1 MKNSVFII
9 IGVLL
14 LFAFGMQV
22 FMFYQIH
29 EKLDQRYAVE
39 KNLDI
44 SSHQGSDTWVQS
56 ADNWNPYD
64 ELLQMR
70 SQMEQMFNNSMSR
83 LHKDFATDS
92 FTKMPAIDLK
102 EETDRYVITADVPG
116 VDESSLKVTLNGRQL
131 TISIKTENVNEETD
145 AGNVKEQ
152 TTDSNNKY
160 QIRERFSGEFKRSLT
175 LPGAVN
181 QAGMKTKYDK
191 GVLIIT
197 LPKA

>member
-1 MKNSVFII
+1 MKNSVVII

-22 FMFYQIH
+22 FMFYRIH
-29 EKLDQRYAVE
+29 EKLDQRFALE
-39 KNLDI
+39 TNLNL
-44 SSHQGSDTWVQS
+44 SSHQGSDTWIQKS
-56 ADNWNPYD
+56 DNSNPYE
-64 ELLQMR
+64 ELPQMR
-70 SQMEQMFNNSMSR
+70 NQMEQLFNDSMSR

-102 EETDRYVITADVPG
+102 DEKDRYVVTADIPG
-116 VDESSLKVTLNGRQL
+116 ADESSLDVALKGREL

-145 AGNVKEQ
+145 GN
-152 TTDSNNKY
+152 TKY
-160 QIRERFSGEFKRSLT
+160 QLRERFSGEFKRSLT

-191 GVLIIT
+191 GVLTIT
-197 LPKA
+197 IPKT

>member
-1 MKNSVFII
+1 MKNSVVII
-9 IGVLL
+9 IGALL

-22 FMFYQIH
+22 FMFYRIH
-29 EKLDQRYAVE
+29 EKLDQRFALE
-39 KNLDI
+39 KNLNL
-44 SSHQGSDTWVQS
+44 SSRQGSDTWIQDS
-56 ADNWNPYD
+56 DNWNPYE
-64 ELLQMR
+64 ELLRMR
-70 SQMEQMFNNSMSR
+70 NQMEQLFNDSMSR

-102 EETDRYVITADVPG
+102 DETDRYVVTADIPG
-116 VDESSLKVTLNGRQL
+116 ADESSLEVAFKGREL

-152 TTDSNNKY
+152 TNGNTKY
-160 QIRERFSGEFKRSLT
+160 QLRERFSGEFKRSLT

-191 GVLIIT
+191 GVLTIT
-197 LPKA
+197 LPKT

>member
-1 MKNSVFII
+1 MKNSVVII
-9 IGVLL
+9 IAALL

-22 FMFYQIH
+22 FMFYRIH
-29 EKLDQRYAVE
+29 EKLDQRFALE
-39 KNLDI
+39 KNLNL
-44 SSHQGSDTWVQS
+44 SSHQGSDTWIQNS
-56 ADNWNPYD
+56 DNRNPYE

-70 SQMEQMFNNSMSR
+70 NQMEQLFNDSISR

-102 EETDRYVITADVPG
+102 DETDRYVVTADIPG
-116 VDESSLKVTLNGRQL
+116 ADESSLDVAFKGRAL

-152 TTDSNNKY
+152 TNGNTKY
-160 QIRERFSGEFKRSLT
+160 QLRERFSGEFKRSLT
-175 LPGAVN
+175 LPGDVN

-191 GVLIIT
+191 GVLTIT
-197 LPKA
+197 LPKT

>member
-1 MKNSVFII
+1 MKNSVVII

-22 FMFYQIH
+22 FMFYRIH
-29 EKLDQRYAVE
+29 EKLDQRFALE
-39 KNLDI
+39 KNLNL
-44 SSHQGSDTWVQS
+44 SSRQGSDIWIQNS
-56 ADNWNPYD
+56 DNWNPYE

-70 SQMEQMFNNSMSR
+70 NQMEQLFNDSMSR

-102 EETDRYVITADVPG
+102 DETDRYVVTADIPG
-116 VDESSLKVTLNGRQL
+116 ADESSLDVAFKGREL

-152 TTDSNNKY
+152 TNGNTKY
-160 QIRERFSGEFKRSLT
+160 QLRERFSGEFKRSLT
-175 LPGAVN
+175 LPGDVN

-191 GVLIIT
+191 GVLTIT

>member
-1 MKNSVFII
+1 MKNSVVII

-22 FMFYQIH
+22 FMFYRIH
-29 EKLDQRYAVE
+29 EKLDQRFALE
-39 KNLDI
+39 KNLNL
-44 SSHQGSDTWVQS
+44 SSHQGSDTWIQDS
-56 ADNWNPYD
+56 DNWNPYE

-70 SQMEQMFNNSMSR
+70 NQMEQLFNGSMSR

-102 EETDRYVITADVPG
+102 DEKDRYVVTADIPG
-116 VDESSLKVTLNGRQL
+116 ADESSLDVALKGREL

-152 TTDSNNKY
+152 TGGNNKY
-160 QIRERFSGEFKRSLT
+160 QLRERFSGEFKRSLT

-191 GVLIIT
+191 GVLTIT
-197 LPKA
+197 LPKT

>member
-1 MKNSVFII
+1 MKNSVVII

-22 FMFYQIH
+22 FMFYRIH
-29 EKLDQRYAVE
+29 EKLDQRFALE
-39 KNLDI
+39 KNLNL
-44 SSHQGSDTWVQS
+44 SSRQGSDTWIQNS
-56 ADNWNPYD
+56 DNWNPYE

-70 SQMEQMFNNSMSR
+70 NQMEQLFNDSMSR
-83 LHKDFATDS
+83 LHKDFTTDS

-102 EETDRYVITADVPG
+102 DEKDRYVVTADIPG
-116 VDESSLKVTLNGRQL
+116 ADESSLDVALKGREL
-131 TISIKTENVNEETD
+131 TIAIKTENVNEETD

-152 TTDSNNKY
+152 TDGNNKY
-160 QIRERFSGEFKRSLT
+160 QLRERFSGEFKRSLT

-191 GVLIIT
+191 GVLTIT
-197 LPKA
+197 LPKT

>member
-1 MKNSVFII
+1 MKNSVVII
-9 IGVLL
+9 ISALL

-22 FMFYQIH
+22 FMFYRIH
-29 EKLDQRYAVE
+29 EKLDQRFALE
-39 KNLDI
+39 KNLNL
-44 SSHQGSDTWVQS
+44 SSRQGSDTWIQDS
-56 ADNWNPYD
+56 DNLNPYE
-64 ELLQMR
+64 ELLRMR
-70 SQMEQMFNNSMSR
+70 NQMEQLFNDSMSR

-102 EETDRYVITADVPG
+102 DETDRYVVTADIPG
-116 VDESSLKVTLNGRQL
+116 ADESSLDVALKGREL

-152 TTDSNNKY
+152 TEGNNKY
-160 QIRERFSGEFKRSLT
+160 QLRERFSGEFKRSLT

-191 GVLIIT
+191 GVLTIT
-197 LPKA
+197 FPKT

>member
-1 MKNSVFII
+1 MKNSVVII
-9 IGVLL
+9 IGALL

-22 FMFYQIH
+22 FMFYRIH
-29 EKLDQRYAVE
+29 EKLDQRFALE
-39 KNLDI
+39 KNLNL
-44 SSHQGSDTWVQS
+44 SSHQGSDTWIQNS
-56 ADNWNPYD
+56 DNRNPYE

-70 SQMEQMFNNSMSR
+70 NQMEQLFNDSMSR

-102 EETDRYVITADVPG
+102 DETDRYVVTADIPG
-116 VDESSLKVTLNGRQL
+116 ADESSLDVALKGREL

-152 TTDSNNKY
+152 TNGNNKY
-160 QIRERFSGEFKRSLT
+160 QLRERFSGEFKRSLT

-191 GVLIIT
+191 GVLTIT
-197 LPKA
+197 LPKT

>member
-1 MKNSVFII
+1 MKNSVVII

-22 FMFYQIH
+22 FMFYRIH
-29 EKLDQRYAVE
+29 EKLDQRFALE
-39 KNLDI
+39 KNLNL
-44 SSHQGSDTWVQS
+44 SSRQGSDTWIQDS
-56 ADNWNPYD
+56 DNRNPYE

-70 SQMEQMFNNSMSR
+70 NQMEQLFNDSMSR

-102 EETDRYVITADVPG
+102 DETDRYVVTADIPG
-116 VDESSLKVTLNGRQL
+116 ADESSLDVAFKGREL

-152 TTDSNNKY
+152 TNGNTKY
-160 QIRERFSGEFKRSLT
+160 QLRERFSGEFKRSLT

-191 GVLIIT
+191 GVLTIT
-197 LPKA
+197 LPKT

>member
-1 MKNSVFII
+1 MKNSVVII

-22 FMFYQIH
+22 FMFYRIH
-29 EKLDQRYAVE
+29 EKLDQRFALE
-39 KNLDI
+39 KNLNL
-44 SSHQGSDTWVQS
+44 SSRQGSDTWIQDS
-56 ADNWNPYD
+56 DNWNPYE

-70 SQMEQMFNNSMSR
+70 NQMEQLFNDSMSR
-83 LHKDFATDS
+83 LHKDFTTDS

-102 EETDRYVITADVPG
+102 DEKDRYVVTADIPG
-116 VDESSLKVTLNGRQL
+116 ADESSLDVALKGREL
-131 TISIKTENVNEETD
+131 TIAIKTENVNEETD

-152 TTDSNNKY
+152 TDGNNKY
-160 QIRERFSGEFKRSLT
+160 QLRERFSGEFKRSLT

-191 GVLIIT
+191 GVLTIT
-197 LPKA
+197 LPKT

>member
-1 MKNSVFII
+1 MKNSAVII
-9 IGVLL
+9 IGALL

-22 FMFYQIH
+22 FMFYRIH
-29 EKLDQRYAVE
+29 EKLDQRFALE
-39 KNLDI
+39 KNLNL
-44 SSHQGSDTWVQS
+44 SSRQGSDTWIQDS
-56 ADNWNPYD
+56 DNRNPYE

-70 SQMEQMFNNSMSR
+70 NQMEQLFNDSMSR

-102 EETDRYVITADVPG
+102 DETDRYVVTADIPG
-116 VDESSLKVTLNGRQL
+116 ADESSLDVAFKGREL

-152 TTDSNNKY
+152 TNGNTKY
-160 QIRERFSGEFKRSLT
+160 QLRERFSGEFKRSLT

-191 GVLIIT
+191 GVLTIT
-197 LPKA
+197 LPKT

>member
-1 MKNSVFII
+1 MKNSVVII

-22 FMFYQIH
+22 FMFYRIH
-29 EKLDQRYAVE
+29 EKLDQRFALE
-39 KNLDI
+39 KNLNL
-44 SSHQGSDTWVQS
+44 SSHQGPDTWIQNS
-56 ADNWNPYD
+56 DNWNPYE

-70 SQMEQMFNNSMSR
+70 NQMEQLFNDSMSR
-83 LHKDFATDS
+83 LHKNFATDS

-102 EETDRYVITADVPG
+102 DETDRYVVTADIPG
-116 VDESSLKVTLNGRQL
+116 ADESSLKVALNGREL
-131 TISIKTENVNEETD
+131 TIAIKTENVNEETD

-152 TTDSNNKY
+152 TEGNTKY
-160 QIRERFSGEFKRSLT
+160 QLRERFSGEFKRSLT

-191 GVLIIT
+191 GVLTIT
-197 LPKA
+197 LPKT